1 MDDVRSYIK
10 SIGGSRPRF
19 TLRLLLGI
27 ITASTILFGVWIA
40 PALKQKL
47 AADKVKAIG
56 GYVGFNAPSS
66 DDSLSNAGSGTA
78 ARKTEAIPNWLRSAI
93 GENRRT
99 VILSRR
105 NLSDTDAL
113 QTLSELD
120 GLESLSLSK
129 SKFNENDIDHLA
141 GCSSLRMLF
150 IGDTSV
156 GDAAIP
162 SICKLQNLEML
173 NLARTHVTDAAMEK
187 VSTLAKLKYLCLIGT
202 AVTDASVPNI
212 AKLKSLEEL
221 EIHGSAISDAGMN
234 QLRVALPACNITK

>member
-1 MDDVRSYIK
+1 MDYVRSFIQV
-10 SIGGSRPRF
+10 IGLRRPRF
-19 TLRLLLGI
+19 TLRLFLGI
-27 ITASTILFGVWIA
+27 VTASTILFGLWIA

-56 GYVGFNAPSS
+56 GYVSFNAPSS
-66 DDSLSNAGSGTA
+66 EDSLASAGSGTA
-78 ARKTEAIPNWLRSAI
+78 AGKPEAMPNWLRSAI

-105 NLSDTDAL
+105 DLSGTDAIR
-113 QTLSELD
+113 TLSQLG
-120 GLESLSLSK
+120 GLESLSLDRSTFDA
-129 SKFNENDIDHLA
+129 SEIEHLA

-150 IGDTSV
+150 LGGTSV
-156 GDAAIP
+156 DDAAIS

-173 NLARTHVTDAAMEK
+173 NIARTHVTDAAMEK
-187 VSTLAKLKYLCLIGT
+187 VSTLTKLKYLCLIGT

-221 EIHGSAISDAGMN
+221 ELHGSAISDDGMD
-234 QLRVALPACNITK
+234 QLRAALPACNITK